1 MAKVLLGKFEVEEK
15 VLDRQYQEATARGAE
30 TLRNLPKA
38 AAARFDQNSKRLV
51 LEMQNGTTVLVPV
64 NLIQGLQNAGDN
76 DLVDL
81 RLLAEGTQ
89 IHWDKLDVQFYVKS
103 LIEGIFGTRKWMKD
117 LNEHLS
123 EIGRRGGSSTSRAK
137 SEASRQNGLR
147 GGRPRKKVA

>member
-1 MAKVLLGKFEVEEK
+1 MAKVILGKFEVEEE
-15 VLDRQYQEATARGAE
+15 VLDRQYREATIRGAE

-38 AAARFDQNSKRLV
+38 TEACFDQNSRRLV

-64 NLIQGLQNAGDN
+64 NLIQGLQNAGDD

-89 IHWDKLDVQFYVKS
+89 IYWNKLDVQFYVKS
-103 LIEGIFGTRKWMKD
+103 LIEGIFGTKKWMNN
-117 LNEHLS
+117 LREHLS
-123 EIGRRGGSSTSRAK
+123 EIGRRGGSSTSQAK
-137 SEASRQNGLR
+137 SEASRQNGLK